1 MKGTADPQPAGLL
14 FGIMSKKRLIVW
26 FSATPFLTDEE
37 QVGVVATINYGNKDG
52 TSLQPD
58 ATAPF
63 DIVFA
68 AGRALGRGFPF
79 HYHSG
84 KPNTITHP

>member
-14 FGIMSKKRLIVW
+14 FGIMSKRRLIVW

-37 QVGVVATINYGNKDG
+37 QVRVVATINYGNKDG

-58 ATAPF
+58 AAAPF

-68 AGRALGRGFPF
+68 AGRALERGFPF
-79 HYHSG
+79 HLHSEMA
-84 KPNTITHP
+84 NTTFIH

>member
-1 MKGTADPQPAGLL
+1 
-14 FGIMSKKRLIVW
+14 MSKKRLIVR

-37 QVGVVATINYGNKDG
+37 QVRTFTTINAGDKDG

-58 ATAPF
+58 AAAPF

-84 KPNTITHP
+84 KPNTITHPEYLCL